1 MSKKKNKSKDPEVA
15 FLCDWGACD
24 LEVDCLDCHHT
35 TDVSH
40 AKNFEKVAEGK
51 YMEKEEKHKDEDLVN
66 HPSHYCHG
74 DVETIDKMVII
85 FGAESTALIC
95 LGNCFKYLD
104 RYQFKGH
111 PQQDLEKALWYAK
124 KAYFLRYPDESYEE
138 VSIGIRDFEFTSY
151 SNDFSYR
158 AFNVAKAK
166 RDLVLLNSEDDQKNL
181 ARLIRHV
188 EAAVDSQ

>member
-1 MSKKKNKSKDPEVA
+1 MGKKKSKDEIA
-15 FLCDWGACD
+15 FLCDWEACD
-24 LEVDCLDCHHT
+24 IGADCLDCHHT

-51 YMEKEEKHKDEDLVN
+51 YMEKEEKHKEEDLVN
-66 HPSHYCHG
+66 HPAHYCYG
-74 DVETIDKMVII
+74 DIETIDSMVII
-85 FGAESTALIC
+85 FGAENTVLIC

-104 RYQFKGH
+104 RYRFKGN

-124 KAYFLRYPDESYEE
+124 KAYSLRYPDEPYEE
-138 VSIGIRDFEFTSY
+138 VSIGIRDFEFKSY
-151 SNDFSYR
+151 SNDFNYR
-158 AFNVAKAK
+158 AFHATKAK
-166 RDLVLLNSEDDQKNL
+166 RDIMLLNYEDDQKNL